1 MKAVIRATR
10 PENIEFTLEITMCM
24 ADWKSL
30 ADQLRKSDKSTCYPN
45 YKFREAIV
53 ELVEKAQKNFYF
65 QEDKGDEVG

>member
-53 ELVEKAQKNFYF
+53 
-65 QEDKGDEVG
+65 G